1 MGLKEDLINAKIESL
16 KLLTNSSTIEMTD
29 SIEIEAELTKEAIVK
44 FLENAEF
51 RITEFAAPVIIE
63 DFKIPEQIVSVE
75 PDTLYQPQKPLIDIL
90 SKVATAIGQEK
101 LVRIVDDVIK
111 KTIGNISEEGARLPE
126 LDLNKDG
133 KTSSSNTKNKG
144 VVESTGYTYV
154 GQDPD
159 SVKLFNVED
168 EDGQRTH
175 TTVKFFREDNEDL
188 L

>member
-1 MGLKEDLINAKIESL
+1 M
-16 KLLTNSSTIEMTD
+16 
-29 SIEIEAELTKEAIVK
+29 
-44 FLENAEF
+44 
-51 RITEFAAPVIIE
+51 
-63 DFKIPEQIVSVE
+63 
-75 PDTLYQPQKPLIDIL
+75 
-90 SKVATAIGQEK
+90 
-101 LVRIVDDVIK
+101 
-111 KTIGNISEEGARLPE
+111 